1 MYRYSLLIFICLL
14 ASFLIYLIYQLKIVF
29 DKAWIYTAL
38 ITFVSMI
45 IFNTYLTALPIVVYN
60 MNSII
65 GVKIITFPVEDFG
78 YLVVALIILPALFD
92 KLSNEE
98 RNNSKKSTKR

>member
-1 MYRYSLLIFICLL
+1 MIFICFL

>member
-38 ITFVSMI
+38 ITFVSMV

-78 YLVVALIILPALFD
+78 YLAVALIILPALFD

-98 RNNSKKSTKR
+98 RNNSKKSTKH

>member
-14 ASFLIYLIYQLKIVF
+14 ASSLIYLIYQLKIVF

-38 ITFVSMI
+38 ITLVSMI

>member
-1 MYRYSLLIFICLL
+1 MYRYSLLIFICFL
-14 ASFLIYLIYQLKIVF
+14 ASFFIYLIYQLKIVL

>member
-45 IFNTYLTALPIVVYN
+45 IFNTYLSARPIVVYN

>member
-1 MYRYSLLIFICLL
+1 MYRYSLLIFICFL

>member
-14 ASFLIYLIYQLKIVF
+14 ASFIIYLIYQLKIVF

>member
-1 MYRYSLLIFICLL
+1 MYRYSLLIFICLFT
-14 ASFLIYLIYQLKIVF
+14 SFLIYLIYQLKIVF

-38 ITFVSMI
+38 ITFVSMV

-78 YLVVALIILPALFD
+78 YLAVALIILPALFD

>member
-38 ITFVSMI
+38 ITFVSMV

>member
-1 MYRYSLLIFICLL
+1 LFT
-14 ASFLIYLIYQLKIVF
+14 SFLIYLIYQLKIVF

-38 ITFVSMI
+38 ITLVSMI

>member
-14 ASFLIYLIYQLKIVF
+14 ALFLIYLIYQLKIVF

-92 KLSNEE
+92 KLSKEE